1 MNSIFPNTGWFKQF
15 FARSEK
21 LLCCIGYA
29 AKVINVFLKSKHCN
43 KRFYWTDF
51 SSLGVLGRSRAP
63 FTVDFLVNVWKRRAV
78 GFLIF
83 RVCRKGKGEEWWRG
97 CAGAVSLG
105 GKWSVC
111 REACPLA
118 AGKRG
123 ISPFDRSAGE
133 RKVWHV
139 LVSTWELEVP
149 LYRLFGES
157 LLVLMKSGRVCAKN
171 GGLFGKSRVLFS
183 ATARVFER

>member
-83 RVCRKGKGEEWWRG
+83 RVCRKGKGEEWRRVCLRG
-97 CAGAVSLG
+97 VVG
-105 GKWSVC
+105 
-111 REACPLA
+111 
-118 AGKRG
+118 
-123 ISPFDRSAGE
+123 
-133 RKVWHV
+133 RKVV
-139 LVSTWELEVP
+139 GLPRSVP
-149 LYRLFGES
+149 ARCRKAGNFTLRPI
-157 LLVLMKSGRVCAKN
+157 GR
-171 GGLFGKSRVLFS
+171 
-183 ATARVFER
+183 